1 MIQYYSTFILDFMTI
16 DFEHDSNIVFEILS
30 YYKKI
35 CGFNKEDD
43 VFDLDKPISNAGW
56 SFSKLFLAGGFVE
69 RLYQANTD
77 DISRSRGKKFEEK
90 FVSWLS
96 TKLND
101 SECKAQIKMAIEM
114 R

>member
-1 MIQYYSTFILDFMTI
+1 MVRYYSTFILDFMTI
-16 DFEHDSNIVFEILS
+16 YFELDSNILLEMLS

-35 CGFNKEDD
+35 CRFNKEDD
-43 VFDLDKPISNAGW
+43 IFDLAQPVSNAGW

-77 DISRSRGKKFEEK
+77 DINDSRGKKFEEK

-101 SECKAQIKMAIEM
+101 SKCKAQIKMSIEM